1 MIPEDQVKEI
11 NNSLYEL
18 IKEAEAQILKIIK
31 KETQPPLR
39 KGRF

>member
-31 KETQPPLR
+31 KERESPLR